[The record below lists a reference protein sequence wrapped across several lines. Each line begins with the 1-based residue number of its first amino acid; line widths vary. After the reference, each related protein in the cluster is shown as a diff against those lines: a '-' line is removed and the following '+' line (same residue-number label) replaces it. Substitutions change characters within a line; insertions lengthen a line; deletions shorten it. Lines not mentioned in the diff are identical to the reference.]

1 MMSFLNAFGNL
12 KGFDKIL
19 EFIKFEIKDPK

>member
-19 EFIKFEIKDPK
+19 DFIMFEVKDPK